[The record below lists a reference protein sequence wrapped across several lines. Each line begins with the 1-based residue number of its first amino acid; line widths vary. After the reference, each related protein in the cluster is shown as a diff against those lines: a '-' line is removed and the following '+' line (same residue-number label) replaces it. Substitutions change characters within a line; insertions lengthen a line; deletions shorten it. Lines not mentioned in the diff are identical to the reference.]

1 MSDRNTE
8 VPRLDLA
15 PKFKQ
20 RLSLSKPIDYLRLLY
35 WVFFFPQAL
44 RWYVQNR
51 VFILEQHKKSKKYL
65 RLVFNYIARL
75 IIQVMVVIFITLLS
89 WSIILILIDFSVK
102 IEHILAVFITTIFWY
117 FLTLWF
123 FSLLILEKDR
133 KFNILQIT
141 KPITIIIFLI
151 VNLNIIFFTMSAI
164 KEGYT
169 NLAVI
174 LISGILTGIWL
185 GLGGIAALAI
195 LGVDELAIIFVICG
209 VLCMSFTLCIFLPIN
224 LEQTDFFTLIK
235 SLLIRVVFFVTC
247 VISSCI
253 GLLRPDNW
261 LFTLPV
267 TQTLFKIEVTPRVQE
282 NSSPRIFSNE
292 FGSRYSGYSDFLIS
306 SSPHLPLSQELPSD
320 YVFEMRKSY
329 RNHLDLLFPRVT
341 VLPNPY
347 LTEQLKEWLRQDW
360 ETGIHNAYEIYTY
373 TLQFIP
379 VIQALNQV
387 LAEEPEQVV
396 DRIAH
401 LTDHPYKWELVRFIS
416 GSIYTNF
423 IQLEPHAR
431 AVSRGF
437 LCLHEQSLYDAGE
450 AFYEVR
456 SLPYG
461 KEMLMISVIMSIYQ
475 ETLKLNDIAALS
487 IYVFPKEPLL
497 RGDTWRAI
505 ASLYEIIRD
514 IRVIQ
519 KSSSRSA
526 RAFALSHALG
536 ELKNLRDRADAV
548 PQPEREIVRKIAW
561 NWSQAILDVA
571 SEVGNVSITERVRNP
586 YVVGDPVEG
595 NLFVGRED
603 ILKELKEVWILSQ
616 HLQSVVIY
624 GHRRMGKTSILLNV
638 ANSLGSQVKVAY
650 VNLLRL
656 GDSPQGVA
664 EVLMAISDE
673 ISDAVNI
680 PPPAD
685 ADLLNLPYRTFERY
699 LKQVEANLSETGLI
713 IALDEFEK
721 IEKLIEK
728 GKIDSDFMEVL
739 RGMVQMSPKIAFALA
754 GLHTLDEM
762 TGDYSHP
769 FFASFINIK
778 VSFMESAATRQI
790 LANPH
795 EDFLLDYAPE
805 ALSIIYAWTAGQ
817 PYLVQL
823 VGFQLVRRY
832 NEQVFDM
839 GNSRDPVFTVEDVRA
854 VINNP
859 EFFQRG
865 SYYFDG
871 VWGQAARGAPG
882 QQEILRAI
890 APHREGLDI
899 NTLAEIT
906 GMNETNL
913 QQALNSLIRHDV
925 VWEIDGKW
933 RIIVELFRLWVDKCI

>member
-1 MSDRNTE
+1 MSDRKTD

-15 PKFKQ
+15 PKIKGS
-20 RLSLSKPIDYLRLLY
+20 LSLSKPIDYLRLLY
-35 WVFFFPQAL
+35 WMLFFPQAL

-51 VFILEQHKKSKKYL
+51 VSILEQNKNSKKYFGL
-65 RLVFNYIARL
+65 VLNSISRLL
-75 IIQVMVVIFITLLS
+75 IQVMVVIFITLLA
-89 WSIILILIDFSVK
+89 WSITLKLINFPIQV
-102 IEHILAVFITTIFWY
+102 EHILAIFFVTTFSY
-117 FLTLWF
+117 VMTLGYP
-123 FSLLILEKDR
+123 LLIIQKNIST
-133 KFNILQIT
+133 FNLSPTI
-141 KPITIIIFLI
+141 KPLTIIIILTF
-151 VNLNIIFFTMSAI
+151 NLNIIFFTVSAI

-174 LISGILTGIWL
+174 LILGILAGIWL
-185 GLGGIAALAI
+185 GVGGIATLAI
-195 LGVDELAIIFVICG
+195 LDVGESTIMLVIGG
-209 VLCMSFTLCIFLPIN
+209 VLLMSLILSFYLPIN
-224 LEQTDFFTLIK
+224 SEITNIFIGLKI
-235 SLLIRVVFFVTC
+235 LLIRTFFFVSY
-247 VISSCI
+247 VIGSCI
-253 GLLRPDNW
+253 GLLRPDNCF
-261 LFTLPV
+261 FTLPITQTSFKIGV
-267 TQTLFKIEVTPRVQE
+267 TQRVKENSNPRV
-282 NSSPRIFSNE
+282 FSNE
-292 FGSRYSGYSDFLIS
+292 LGSRYSDFLIS

-320 YVFEMRKSY
+320 SVFEIRKSC
-329 RNHLDLLFPRVT
+329 RNNLELLFPRVT

-396 DRIAH
+396 YRIAH
-401 LTDHPYKWELVRFIS
+401 LTYPPYKWKLVRLIS

-423 IQLEPHAR
+423 IQFDPPAR
-431 AVSRGF
+431 AVARGF
-437 LCLHEQSLYDAGE
+437 LRLYEQSLYDAGE

-461 KEMLMISVIMSIYQ
+461 DEMWKISLNMYDYHKAK
-475 ETLKLNDIAALS
+475 KLNDIATLS
-487 IYVFPKEPLL
+487 IYLPTKPWMRLN
-497 RGDTWRAI
+497 TWRAI
-505 ASLYEIIRD
+505 HSLYDIIKD
-514 IRVIQ
+514 IQIIQ
-519 KSSSRSA
+519 NSSSRSA

-536 ELKNLRDRADAV
+536 ELKKLRDQPGAV

-603 ILKELKEVWILSQ
+603 ILKQLKEVWILSHQ
-616 HLQSVVIY
+616 LQSVVIY
-624 GHRRMGKTSILLNV
+624 GHRRMGKTSILLN
-638 ANSLGSQVKVAY
+638 AADSLGSQVKVAY
-650 VNLLRL
+650 INLLRV
-656 GDSPQGVA
+656 GDSPQGVG

-685 ADLLNLPYRTFERY
+685 EDLLNLPYRTFERY

-778 VSFMESAATRQI
+778 VSFMERAATRQI

-805 ALSIIYAWTAGQ
+805 ALSAISMLTTGQ

-832 NEQVFDM
+832 NEQVFER

-854 VINNP
+854 VINDP

-865 SYYFDG
+865 RYYFDG

-882 QQEILRAI
+882 QQEVLRSI
-890 APHREGLDI
+890 APHPEGLDI

-913 QQALNSLIRHDV
+913 QQALNSLTRHDV
-925 VWEIDGKW
+925 VLEMDGKW
-933 RIIVELFRLWVDKCI
+933 QIIVELFRVWVDKCI

>member
-1 MSDRNTE
+1 MSDRNTD

-15 PKFKQ
+15 PKLK
-20 RLSLSKPIDYLRLLY
+20 RPLSLSKPLDYLRLLY
-35 WVFFFPQAL
+35 WMFFFPQAL
-44 RWYVQNR
+44 RWYVQKR
-51 VFILEQHKKSKKYL
+51 ASILEENKNYKKYFGL
-65 RLVFNYIARL
+65 VVNSISRLL
-75 IIQVMVVIFITLLS
+75 TQVMVVIFMTLLT
-89 WSIILILIDFSVK
+89 WSVILKLMNFSVK
-102 IEHILAVFITTIFWY
+102 IEHILAIF
-117 FLTLWF
+117 FLTNF
-123 FSLLILEKDR
+123 FCVMVLGYLLLIIQTNIS
-133 KFNILQIT
+133 KFNLSQTT
-141 KPITIIIFLI
+141 KPLTIIILLTL
-151 VNLNIIFFTMSAI
+151 NLNMAFFTVSAI

-169 NLAVI
+169 HLGVI

-185 GLGGIAALAI
+185 GVGGIATLAI
-195 LGVDELAIIFVICG
+195 LDVNELPIIFVIGG
-209 VLCMSFTLCIFLPIN
+209 VLFMSFTLGCFLPID
-224 LEQTDFFTLIK
+224 LENTDFFTVIK
-235 SLLIRVVFFVTC
+235 SLLIRAFFFVSC
-247 VISSCI
+247 LIGSCI

-261 LFTLPV
+261 FFTLPI
-267 TQTLFKIEVTPRVQE
+267 TQTLFKIGLAPRVKE

-292 FGSRYSGYSDFLIS
+292 LGSQFPDFLIF
-306 SSPHLPLSQELPSD
+306 SSPHLPLSQEQPSNS
-320 YVFEMRKSY
+320 VFEI
-329 RNHLDLLFPRVT
+329 RNSSRNNLDLLFRRVT

-360 ETGIHNAYEIYTY
+360 ETGIHNAYEIYSY

-379 VIQALNQV
+379 VFQALNQV
-387 LAEEPEQVV
+387 LAEEPEQLVY
-396 DRIAH
+396 RIAH
-401 LTDHPYKWELVRFIS
+401 LTAPDYKWKFVGLIS
-416 GSIYTNF
+416 GSIYTDF
-423 IQLEPHAR
+423 IKFEPHAS
-431 AVSRGF
+431 AVASGF
-437 LCLHEQSLYDAGE
+437 LCLHKQSLYYAKS

-461 KEMLMISVIMSIYQ
+461 DEMWRISLIMEQYHKAI
-475 ETLKLNDIAALS
+475 KLNDIAALS
-487 IYVFPKEPLL
+487 LYDLPEKPWMRLN
-497 RGDTWRAI
+497 TWRAI
-505 ASLYEIIRD
+505 FRLYDIIRD
-514 IRVIQ
+514 IQIIQ
-519 KSSSRSA
+519 NSWSRSA

-571 SEVGNVSITERVRNP
+571 SEVGKASITERVRNP

-603 ILKELKEVWILSQ
+603 ILKQLKEVWILSK

-685 ADLLNLPYRTFERY
+685 ADLLNLPYRTFGRY
-699 LKQVEANLSETGLI
+699 LKQVEANLNETGLI

-805 ALSIIYAWTAGQ
+805 ALSAISSWTFGQ

-832 NEQVFDM
+832 NEQVFEM
-839 GNSRDPVFTVEDVRA
+839 GNSRDPVFTIDDVRA
-854 VINNP
+854 VINDS

-865 SYYFDG
+865 RYYFDG

-899 NTLAEIT
+899 NTLAEFT

-913 QQALNSLIRHDV
+913 QQALDSLIRHDV

-933 RIIVELFRLWVDKCI
+933 RIIVELFRVWVDKCI